1 MQELVTVTGMV
12 LQAVPFGEYDR
23 RLILL
28 TKEKGKITVFA
39 NGARRQNSRFG
50 AGSDMFAFGKFR
62 LYETKTSYK
71 LSDMEIQNFF
81 EELRQD
87 YEAAY
92 YGMYFLEIAEYYGQE
107 NMEAVDLLKLLY
119 LSLRALSKESLKN
132 PLIRAI
138 FELRAI
144 AINGELPEH
153 PPEGEWQES
162 TRYAYSYIMQE
173 PIEKL
178 YTFTVSDSVLEE
190 LKQIAKFCCNRYMDK
205 KFKTLE
211 ILNSF

>member
-23 RLILL
+23 RLVLL

-50 AGSDMFAFGKFR
+50 AGSDLFAFGIFR
-62 LYETKTSYK
+62 LYETRTSYK

-81 EELRQD
+81 EELRLD

-92 YGMYFLEIAEYYGQE
+92 YGMYFLEIGEYYGQE

-144 AINGELPEH
+144 HINGELPEN
-153 PPEGEWQES
+153 PPEGVWQES